1 MIPISAE
8 PADVIRTN
16 PPGVHRTCHLTVAC
30 SPRKRSKR
38 RHAGSLTFL
47 AGVPA
52 GRADAYVVR
61 SRFLAFQGGTWRP
74 VTDGC
79 VRSGMY
85 A

>member
-30 SPRKRSKR
+30 SPRKRSKQ
-38 RHAGSLTFL
+38 RHAGALTFL
-47 AGVPA
+47 VGCP
-52 GRADAYVVR
+52 
-61 SRFLAFQGGTWRP
+61 LAAATSTLCEGGSCCSKEGTWRP
-74 VTDGC
+74 VTDGS

>member
-8 PADVIRTN
+8 PAGVLRTN

-38 RHAGSLTFL
+38 KTRGLAYLLAVCPLAAPTPTLCEAGSW
-47 AGVPA
+47 
-52 GRADAYVVR
+52 R
-61 SRFLAFQGGTWRP
+61 SKEGTWRP